1 MARYLCRTVTLSVPL
16 LLRSHRAVSYAGDT
30 EHLRHSDW
38 QSVPRTVRGES
49 HCTSCLHV
57 VRPGALTCPRWACPS
72 MRQDTNLLPSTSCA
86 KRLPFCCASLRG
98 HMKMTARFLW
108 IFLFARSLPS
118 LAVACDSMERIQK
131 SVQVG
136 SACKRKELLLVG
148 LGASCYV
155 QSRRCGFDG
164 VADGGCSSR
173 NGYMV
178 WVQVSCWCDGALTRD
193 LGHEKRLRPN

>member
-1 MARYLCRTVTLSVPL
+1 MSRYLCRTVTLSVPL
-16 LLRSHRAVSYAGDT
+16 LLRSHRPVSYAGDT

-38 QSVPRTVRGES
+38 QSAPRTVRGES

-57 VRPGALTCPRWACPS
+57 VRPGASTCPRWACPS
-72 MRQDTNLLPSTSCA
+72 MRQDANLLPSTSCA

-98 HMKMTARFLW
+98 HTEDDSAIFVD

-136 SACKRKELLLVG
+136 SACKRKELLLVW
-148 LGASCYV
+148 SW
-155 QSRRCGFDG
+155 G
-164 VADGGCSSR
+164 VSLRSLSSVR
-173 NGYMV
+173 L
-178 WVQVSCWCDGALTRD
+178 WWCR
-193 LGHEKRLRPN
+193 

>member
-98 HMKMTARFLW
+98 HTEDDSA
-108 IFLFARSLPS
+108 IFVDIFVRAFSSLLSRRLRLDGADTKISPS
-118 LAVACDSMERIQK
+118 WQCMQTERT
-131 SVQVG
+131 
-136 SACKRKELLLVG
+136 LVG
-148 LGASCYV
+148 WSW
-155 QSRRCGFDG
+155 G
-164 VADGGCSSR
+164 VLLRSVSS
-173 NGYMV
+173 V
-178 WVQVSCWCDGALTRD
+178 
-193 LGHEKRLRPN
+193 RL